1 MTVNELIFNFRI
13 NVENGGVLA
22 IDKDGNFIDINKNI
36 LDEIGNEEIK
46 GQNMFDGKLFVHI
59 DISL

>member
-13 NVENGGVLA
+13 NVENGGVFV
-22 IDKDGNFIDINKNI
+22 IDKDGDFIDINKNI

-46 GQNMFDGKLFVHI
+46 EQNMFDGKLFVNI

>member
-22 IDKDGNFIDINKNI
+22 IDKDGNFIDIILSTENI
-36 LDEIGNEEIK
+36 
-46 GQNMFDGKLFVHI
+46 
-59 DISL
+59 